1 MSRSN
6 MNQKVQT
13 MEWMTNVGD
22 ECMTELNSMVYPV
35 FIRLWPQPLSTMRF
49 IATKVK
55 LPPGLYG
62 DLDLA
67 GIEPQHGRSYVLCTL
82 VSSDDNE

>member
-13 MEWMTNVGD
+13 MEWITNVCD
-22 ECMTELNSMVYPV
+22 ESMTELNSMVYPV

-49 IATKVK
+49 MLRI
-55 LPPGLYG
+55 
-62 DLDLA
+62 
-67 GIEPQHGRSYVLCTL
+67 
-82 VSSDDNE
+82 